1 MVASVILMG
10 AGSLLVA
17 VLPTYATIG
26 AAAPALLLVARL
38 MQGFSTGG
46 QYGAAATYL
55 SEIAEPSRRGFY
67 ASFQFV
73 TLIGG
78 QLFALLVI
86 FGLQAA
92 MSEAAIREWGWRL
105 PFLLGAA
112 LAGAFLPCRE
122 LMHET
127 AATLGV
133 GEAAGSLKGLARHPR
148 AMLTWM
154 AMRAAGAGTLL
165 RLPSQSQNY
174 VDNTA
179 D

>member
-10 AGSLLVA
+10 AGSLVVA

-55 SEIAEPSRRGFY
+55 SEIAEPGRRGFY

-86 FGLQAA
+86 FGLPAS
-92 MSEAAIREWGWRL
+92 MSEAANRAWGWRAS
-105 PFLLGAA
+105 GRAS
-112 LAGAFLPCRE
+112 CRE
-122 LMHET
+122 R
-127 AATLGV
+127 V
-133 GEAAGSLKGLARHPR
+133 GQYVCLSVGARSIKKKNR
-148 AMLTWM
+148 
-154 AMRAAGAGTLL
+154 
-165 RLPSQSQNY
+165 
-174 VDNTA
+174 
-179 D
+179 

>member
-55 SEIAEPSRRGFY
+55 SEIAEPGRRGFY
-67 ASFQFV
+67 ASFPFV
-73 TLIGG
+73 ALIGG
-78 QLFALLVI
+78 HLFALPVI

-92 MSEAAIREWGWRL
+92 MMEVALRDWGGGV
-105 PFLLGAA
+105 PSISGA
-112 LAGAFLPCRE
+112 R
-122 LMHET
+122 
-127 AATLGV
+127 
-133 GEAAGSLKGLARHPR
+133 R
-148 AMLTWM
+148 
-154 AMRAAGAGTLL
+154 
-165 RLPSQSQNY
+165 
-174 VDNTA
+174 
-179 D
+179 

>member
-55 SEIAEPSRRGFY
+55 SEIAEPGRRGFY

-73 TLIGG
+73 R
-78 QLFALLVI
+78 
-86 FGLQAA
+86 
-92 MSEAAIREWGWRL
+92 SEAHTSELQSLMRISYAVFCLKKKKKNTKDSERNT
-105 PFLLGAA
+105 GANKYDK
-112 LAGAFLPCRE
+112 E
-122 LMHET
+122 DEKSKN
-127 AATLGV
+127 
-133 GEAAGSLKGLARHPR
+133 EE
-148 AMLTWM
+148 
-154 AMRAAGAGTLL
+154 
-165 RLPSQSQNY
+165 
-174 VDNTA
+174 
-179 D
+179 

>member
-10 AGSLLVA
+10 AGSLVVA

-55 SEIAEPSRRGFY
+55 SEIAEPGRRGFY

-92 MSEAAIREWGWRL
+92 LSEADIRAGGGRL
-105 PFLLGAA
+105 PFRLGDA
-112 LAGAFLPCRE
+112 LAGGFPACLQRG
-122 LMHET
+122 
-127 AATLGV
+127 ATTT
-133 GEAAGSLKGLARHPR
+133 EP
-148 AMLTWM
+148 
-154 AMRAAGAGTLL
+154 
-165 RLPSQSQNY
+165 Q
-174 VDNTA
+174 
-179 D
+179 